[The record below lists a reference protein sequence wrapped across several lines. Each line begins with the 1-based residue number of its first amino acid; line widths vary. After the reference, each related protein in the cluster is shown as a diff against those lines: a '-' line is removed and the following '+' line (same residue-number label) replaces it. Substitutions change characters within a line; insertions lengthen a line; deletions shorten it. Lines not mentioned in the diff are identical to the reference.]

1 MKRRRKQ
8 PFIWLG
14 DFLIA
19 ECENYAPVA
28 PENSV
33 ITQGRKSPIEYQHL
47 NLLRDLQ
54 SRLCIAYLFITH
66 NMSAVEFLADDV
78 AVMYLGKIVEQGKAD
93 DVLLSPQHAYTKAL
107 LSAVPRVDVSAME
120 PQAVLQ

>member
-1 MKRRRKQ
+1 
-8 PFIWLG
+8 
-14 DFLIA
+14 LIICDEPTSA
-19 ECENYAPVA
+19 LDV
-28 PENSV
+28 SV
-33 ITQGRKSPIEYQHL
+33 QAQIL

-93 DVLLSPQHAYTKAL
+93 EILLRPQHAYTKAL

-120 PQAVLQ
+120 PETVLQ